1 MASEA
6 KTGAWTAAPG
16 RVVRPADARL
26 HVARGGEQMFRS
38 TLNAETTGVQVISG
52 GWYRVA
58 PGVTN
63 HLDMHP
69 DRDEIYFIHRGAATI
84 VMDGEAMKMSAGD
97 TVFVPQGVDHHIING
112 PDEAL
117 ELFYVFAPAAPPYP
131 ERQDARY
138 PVVPFEPA
146 QPEGAA

>member
-1 MASEA
+1 MTVRT
-6 KTGAWTAAPG
+6 TGADGAPVAG
-16 RVVRPADARL
+16 SVVRQAERPL
-26 HVARGGEQMFRS
+26 LVARDGEQMFRS
-38 TLNAETTGVQVISG
+38 TLGAETTGPHVVSG

-84 VMDGEAMKMSAGD
+84 VMDGRAMTMTAGD
-97 TVFVPQGVDHHIING
+97 TVFVPHGVDHQIRNG

-131 ERQDARY
+131 DRQDDRY
-138 PVVPFEPA
+138 PVVEFTPA
-146 QPEGAA
+146 

>member
-1 MASEA
+1 MTELSGTELS
-6 KTGAWTAAPG
+6 G
-16 RVVRPADARL
+16 RVVRPQDAPL
-26 HVARGGEQMFRS
+26 FTALGGEQVFRS
-38 TLNAETTGVQVISG
+38 TLTCETTGITAVSG

-84 VMDGEAMKMSAGD
+84 FMNGQPMAMAAGD
-97 TVFVPQGVDHHIING
+97 TVVVPHGVDHYITAG

-117 ELFYVFAPAAPPYP
+117 ELFYLFTPANPPFP
-131 ERQDARY
+131 DRPAENY
-138 PVVPFEPA
+138 PVVEFRPA
-146 QPEGAA
+146 